1 MSEDSRPTVSGVA
14 ESMTGFD
21 EIAIEQLFRSPVEK
35 MSGTLQMRAMVFI
48 LRRREGMSDVDAF
61 KAVMNLPFGDV
72 DAQFRDEDEDEGPE
86 VGKEPASDRNG
97 RSSSSTAD

>member
-35 MSGTLQMRAMVFI
+35 MSGTLQMRAMVFV

-61 KAVMNLPFGDV
+61 KAVMNMPFVEV
-72 DAQFRDEDEDEGPE
+72 DAQFRDEDEVAE
-86 VGKEPASDRNG
+86 VGKEPASKGNG